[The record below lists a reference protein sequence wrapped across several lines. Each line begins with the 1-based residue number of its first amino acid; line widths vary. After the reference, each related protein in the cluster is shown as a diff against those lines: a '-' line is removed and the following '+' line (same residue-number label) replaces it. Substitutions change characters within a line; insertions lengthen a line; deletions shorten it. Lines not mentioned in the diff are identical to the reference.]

1 MVQPGETK
9 AFLMENAVT
18 NIYTH
23 VEKEICDGAVNGSYV
38 DFTVTTAPVS
48 VTGLHATTIY
58 PQYVD
63 ASGDYFRKD
72 FLVFYRKDGKDT
84 VVDTTSNAI
93 TLSGSTITFA
103 TAPTTTEADKVICSS
118 SHTKSD
124 RSDEIVNMT
133 LSGGGRPVE
142 YVTVQGGE
150 KVRIE
155 KTQEAK
161 TVALEVLS
169 VDQGFVE
176 YINGLEVTE
185 NIAGATSGSD
195 ILKGSV
201 GAQARTRRTIVCKV
215 DDPETGNDR
224 IELFFN
230 VVGVTDE
237 GAAPSDG
244 YWSETCSFECP
255 PQDYCRIT
263 RLVGQGPTS

>member
-18 NIYTH
+18 EIYKH
-23 VEKEICDGAVNGSYV
+23 VEKEICNGTVNGSQK
-38 DFTVTTAPVS
+38 DFIVTTAPAAI
-48 VTGLHATTIY
+48 TGLHATTVY

-63 ASGDYFRKD
+63 ANGDFFRKD
-72 FLVFYRKDGKDT
+72 VLVFYRKDGKDT
-84 VVDTTSNAI
+84 VVDTTSNAVTI
-93 TLSGSTITFA
+93 SGTIITFE
-103 TAPTTTEADKVICSS
+103 TAPTTSEADYVIASS

-133 LSGGGRPVE
+133 PAGGGRPVE

-150 KVRIE
+150 KIRIA

-161 TVALEVLS
+161 TVTFEVLS

-176 YINGLEVTE
+176 FINGVEVTE
-185 NIAGATSGSD
+185 TIAGATGGSD
-195 ILKGSV
+195 VLKGSV
-201 GAQARTRRTIVCKV
+201 GAQTRTRRTIVCKI

-224 IELFFN
+224 IELFYN

-237 GAAPSDG
+237 GTAPSDG
-244 YWSETCSFECP
+244 YYSETASFECP

-263 RLVGQGPTS
+263 RLVGQG

>member
-18 NIYTH
+18 KIYTH
-23 VEKEICDGAVNGSYV
+23 VEKEICGGAVNGSYV

-48 VTGLHATTIY
+48 VTGLHASTIY

-63 ASGDYFRKD
+63 ASGNYFRKD
-72 FLVFYRKDGKDT
+72 VLVFYRKDGKDT
-84 VVDTTSNAI
+84 VVDTTANAVTI
-93 TLSGSTITFA
+93 SGSTITFA
-103 TAPTTTEADKVICSS
+103 TAPTTTEADKVIASS

-133 LSGGGRPVE
+133 FSGGGRPVE

-169 VDQGFVE
+169 VDGGFVA
-176 YINGLEVTE
+176 YVNGIEVQET
-185 NIAGATSGSD
+185 IAGATSGSD
-195 ILKGSV
+195 ILKGTV
-201 GAQARTRRTIVCKV
+201 GAQTRTRRTIVCKV

-224 IELFFN
+224 IECFFN
-230 VVGVTDE
+230 VVGVSDE

-244 YWSETCSFECP
+244 YWSENISFECP
-255 PQDYCRIT
+255 PQDHCRIT
-263 RLVGQGPTS
+263 RLIAQG